1 MNVQGFIKE
10 IGEPREWN
18 SKEGQKM
25 YSYPII
31 MSLPYIDK
39 NGAERSDEIIGEM
52 NAGNPDYIQ
61 KLEGLRAKCAKAT
74 FTLGLAVRE
83 YNGRKFQ
90 NIKIWDIQIML

>member
-1 MNVQGFIKE
+1 MISLSNSYSVEEVAEFLTRAENGLQGEKC
-10 IGEPREWN
+10 
-18 SKEGQKM
+18 
-25 YSYPII
+25 
-31 MSLPYIDK
+31 
-39 NGAERSDEIIGEM
+39 EIIGEM